1 MDHRTLAA
9 DLLSRPSF
17 EVDAWIDPRCNGG
30 LPTDSDEAL
39 ILLCPVLGP
48 SATLILHRLARYAS
62 QGPTEWEPGP
72 FAATFGLSRAT
83 LAPRALSRLC
93 RFGMAEVGESRLSVR
108 TTVPHIPL
116 HWLERLPEYLRNDLP
131 LAA

>member
-1 MDHRTLAA
+1 MDHHKLAA

-17 EVDAWIDPRCNGG
+17 EVVAWVDPRCDGG
-30 LPTDSDEAL
+30 LPADSDEAL
-39 ILLCPVLGP
+39 MLLCPVLGP
-48 SATLILHRLARYAS
+48 SATIILHRLARYAS
-62 QGPTEWEPGP
+62 VGRTEWEPEP
-72 FAATFGLSRAT
+72 FAATFGLSTAT
-83 LAPRALSRLC
+83 LAPRALSRLS
-93 RFGMAEVGESRLSVR
+93 RFGMGEIGATQLAVR